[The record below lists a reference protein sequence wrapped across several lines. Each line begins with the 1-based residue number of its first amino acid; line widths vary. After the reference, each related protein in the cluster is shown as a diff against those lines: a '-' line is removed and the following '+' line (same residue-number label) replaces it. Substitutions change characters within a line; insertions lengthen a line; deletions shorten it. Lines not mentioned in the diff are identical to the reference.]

1 MPSVTFMAHTDP
13 FGALICHPLVS
24 ARRSVSREQEA
35 PHPQEEKAG
44 GASYE
49 KEEKVTVPKNNRH

>member
-49 KEEKVTVPKNNRH
+49 KEEKVL